1 MSSSPSNA
9 SLLSPGQLAQIA
21 CLLEVSAR
29 KPGNVYPGRGFADAN
44 FVDFLLSAS
53 VIAAPLDRTRQIGVG
68 AAVLEAVEATC
79 RVVATNTNL
88 GMILLFAPLAAVPE
102 DQSLRDGLPN
112 VLESTTIHDT
122 RLVYRAIRRARPG
135 GLGSAPDQDVADE
148 PSVPLVEAMRL
159 AADRDLVAAQ
169 YANQFADMF
178 DLALPAL
185 RSALAEA
192 RPLETSIVAAYLTVL
207 ANRPDSLIAR
217 KRGSVEARQAAE
229 RAAEVLDAG
238 WPDSKSSRSLCEA
251 FDGWLREEGH
261 SRNPG
266 ATADLIAAALFATLR
281 DGTIKLPRPVG
292 AAAWSVD

>member
-1 MSSSPSNA
+1 MTSSNVSS
-9 SLLSPGQLAQIA
+9 LSPGQLAQIA

-29 KPGNVYPGRGFADAN
+29 KPGNVYPGRGFVDAN

-53 VIAAPLDRTRQIGVG
+53 VIATPLDRAREIGVG
-68 AAVLEAVEATC
+68 ASILEAVEATC

-102 DQSLRDGLPN
+102 DRSLQEGVPN
-112 VLESTTIHDT
+112 VLESTTIADT

-148 PSVPLVEAMRL
+148 PSVTLVEAMRL

-185 RSALAEA
+185 RLALAEA
-192 RPLETSIVAAYLTVL
+192 RPLETAIVSAYLTVL

-217 KRGSVEARQAAE
+217 KRGSAEARQAAQ
-229 RAAEVLDAG
+229 RAAEVLAAG
-238 WPDSKSSRSLCEA
+238 WPDTPAGRSLCET

-266 ATADLIAAALFATLR
+266 ATADLIAAALFAALR
-281 DGTIKLPRPVG
+281 DGTIRLPRPAG
-292 AAAWSVD
+292 AMAWSID